1 MLQMPV
7 FSETDVDSHVRRV
20 AFGIRMFVC
29 KGRMNENE
37 NVNVNE
43 NENEN
48 EKDEKEKEKFPS
60 SEL

>member
-7 FSETDVDSHVRRV
+7 FSETDVDSHVKRV
-20 AFGIRMFVC
+20 AFGVRMFVSR
-29 KGRMNENE
+29 GRMNENE
-37 NVNVNE
+37 NE

-48 EKDEKEKEKFPS
+48 DEKEKEKEKFPS